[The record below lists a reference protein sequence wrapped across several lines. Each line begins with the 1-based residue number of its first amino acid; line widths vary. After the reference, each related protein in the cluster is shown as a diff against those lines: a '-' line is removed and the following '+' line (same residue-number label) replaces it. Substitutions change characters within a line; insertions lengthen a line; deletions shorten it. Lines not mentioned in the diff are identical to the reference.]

1 MSLSPRQKT
10 KVADILAA
18 IYAAGATGIQPS
30 DLDAQSDCSADDRKK
45 IVAHLLET
53 GEIIA
58 MGNTNRRRLLLAVTI
73 SDPPAPPSPS
83 RPLETIEE
91 QLTDDVIL
99 PRTTPFNG
107 RCIGF
112 SCSTPTTPT
121 TPTTRTAPVYAQRYM
136 ADTTPAPTL
145 FPGTVPA
152 LFAMAQEAAAIGEP
166 DLAAAITARI
176 HAIIDNALSS

>member
-1 MSLSPRQKT
+1 MSLSPRQLT

-18 IYAAGATGIQPS
+18 IHAASATGIQPS

-58 MGNTNRRRLLLAVTI
+58 HGNTNRRRLYLTDAI
-73 SDPPAPPSPS
+73 ADPPAPQAPS

-91 QLTDDVIL
+91 QLTDDAIL
-99 PRTTPFNG
+99 PRTTPFKG
-107 RCIGF
+107 RPIGF
-112 SCSTPTTPT
+112 SCS
-121 TPTTRTAPVYAQRYM
+121 
-136 ADTTPAPTL
+136 TPAPTL

-166 DLAAAITARI
+166 DLATTITARI
-176 HAIIDNALSS
+176 HAIIDTALSS